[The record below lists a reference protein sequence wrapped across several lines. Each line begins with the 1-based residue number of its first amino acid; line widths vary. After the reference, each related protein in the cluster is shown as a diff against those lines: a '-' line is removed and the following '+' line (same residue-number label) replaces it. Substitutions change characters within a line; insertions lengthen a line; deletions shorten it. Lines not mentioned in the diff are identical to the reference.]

1 MWDREFAQEIFKSL
15 LVIEGDYSNCC
26 FKGFYKGKIYFLK
39 KILARPLENLQDVQE
54 RIERT
59 EEINRQFYSQGI
71 KTVMAVCHNGS
82 CTHKTKEAIWVAYPW
97 IDAEPIGLI
106 DETLCYEVGRL
117 LAEIHNLSITDQ
129 YFNEA
134 TKYKQPDFSWKKQI
148 TKMEDERVYP
158 FVVALKEIEQ
168 YTKIEHVQPKEEGLI
183 LSHGDVH
190 VGNLLKIGKSLI
202 LVDWELCGS
211 IEPYAELFD
220 TALNMSGF
228 CDIHTNIRFF
238 ENVVKGYFVARKG
251 VTKQSETASVI
262 EGVFVLLVEHI
273 CNYLNDYL
281 SDGNIESI
289 KKAKRF
295 LDQFCELKRYNKQFR
310 LIIDQYIIENRK

>member
-15 LVIEGDYSNCC
+15 LVIKGDYSNCC
-26 FKGFYKGKIYFLK
+26 FKAGYKGKTYFLK
-39 KILARPLENLQDVQE
+39 KILARPLENLQDVQD

-59 EEINRQFYSQGI
+59 EQINRQFYSHGI
-71 KTVMAVCHNGS
+71 KTVTAVCNNGS
-82 CTHKTKEAIWVAYPW
+82 FTHKTEEAIWVAYPW
-97 IDAEPIGLI
+97 INAEPIGLI

-117 LAEIHNLSITDQ
+117 LAEIHNLAITEQ
-129 YFNEA
+129 YFNAA
-134 TKYKQPDFSWKKQI
+134 TKYKQPDFSWKNQI
-148 TKMEDERVYP
+148 TKLEDERLYP
-158 FVVALKEIEQ
+158 FVVAQKDLEQ
-168 YTKIEHVQPKEEGLI
+168 YSNIEHEQPEVDGLI

-190 VGNLLKIGKSLI
+190 IGNLLKTGKNLI

-238 ENVVKGYFVARKG
+238 ENVVKGYFIARKG
-251 VTKQSETASVI
+251 VTKRSETASVI
-262 EGVFVLLVEHI
+262 ECVFALLVEHI

-295 LDQFCELKRYNKQFR
+295 LDQFYELNRYNKQFR
-310 LIIDQYIIENRK
+310 LIIDQYIVEKLK